1 MQSALKMTDT
11 FDYIVLGA
19 GSAGCVL
26 ANRLSARP
34 EHRVLILEA
43 GGMDHNI
50 WLKIPIGVGKVMSD
64 DRYSWNLS
72 TQPEPGLNGR
82 SILWNHGRVI
92 GGSSSINGMFFVRG
106 EPDQYDAWA
115 DSTSSGWSHQELL
128 PYMKRLESCEFGD
141 PAIRGKDGPMP
152 VHKMVTDDP
161 LSDAFVNA
169 CQEAG
174 LPFNDDY
181 NDGTCE
187 GVARNQF
194 NTLNGRRWS
203 TASAYLKPALKRA
216 NLKLQTNALVNR
228 VVIENGR
235 ATGVEY
241 QVDGRTITA
250 RADSDVIVSCGALHS
265 PQVLEHS
272 GIGDRARLES
282 VGIKVQHHLPGVG
295 ENLRD
300 HTHARLQFECTH
312 ATTANDLFTNRWFA
326 IKQAVRYALFREGL
340 FRAPTIKVTGFV
352 RSPHARSFPDVRI
365 QLALASGLSRDP
377 RDGLDPFPG
386 FNLGSY
392 DIYPESTGSVHVVSN
407 DPRAAPHMNANYFS
421 TERDLA
427 VNLWAMKFNRALV
440 EQPALKTVTVRE
452 TSPGPD
458 VVTDADLTTFMRD
471 TAQTSWHPVGSCKM
485 GTDPLAV
492 VDADLRV
499 HGIAGL
505 RVADASVMP
514 FHVASNTN
522 IPSITVGEKAAD
534 LVLGNRR

>member
-1 MQSALKMTDT
+1 MTET

-26 ANRLSARP
+26 ANRLSERR

-43 GGMDHNI
+43 GGMDHHI

-64 DRYSWNLS
+64 DRYSWNLK
-72 TQPEPGLNGR
+72 TAPEAGLNGR
-82 SILWNHGRVI
+82 SVLWNHGRVI

-106 EPDQYDAWA
+106 EPAQYDAW
-115 DSTSSGWSHQELL
+115 SQQGSPGWSHKELL
-128 PYMKRLESCEFGD
+128 PYLKKLERCDFGD
-141 PAIRGKDGPMP
+141 PATRGKDGPMP

-161 LSDAFVNA
+161 VSGAFIDA

-181 NDGTCE
+181 NDGVCE

-194 NTLNGRRWS
+194 NTRNGRRWS
-203 TASAYLKPALKRA
+203 TATAYLKPALKRS
-216 NLKLQTNALVNR
+216 NLKLETNALVNR

-235 ATGVEY
+235 AVGVEY

-250 RADSDVIVSCGALHS
+250 RADSEVIVSCGALHS
-265 PQVLEHS
+265 PLVLEHS
-272 GIGDRARLES
+272 GIGNRARLEAA
-282 VGIKVQHHLPGVG
+282 GITAIHHLPGVG

-300 HTHARLQFECTH
+300 HTHVRLQFETTV

-340 FRAPTIKVTGFV
+340 FRTPTLKVTGFV
-352 RSPHARSFPDVRI
+352 RSPHATTFPDVRI

-392 DIYPESTGSVHVVSN
+392 DIYPTSTGSVHIVSS
-407 DPRAAPHMNANYFS
+407 DPRAAPQMNANYFAQ
-421 TERDLA
+421 ERDLA

-440 EQPALKTVTVRE
+440 EQPSLKAITVRE
-452 TSPGPD
+452 TSPGPE
-458 VVTDADLTTFMRD
+458 VVTDDELTEFMRN

-485 GTDPLAV
+485 GDGPMAV
-492 VDADLRV
+492 VDAQLRV
-499 HGIAGL
+499 HGISGL

-514 FHVASNTN
+514 IHVSSNTN